1 METKIGEE
9 SEKQL
14 SVSVTAQELK
24 AKDRG
29 CHYATVFLKCSF
41 PEM

>member
-1 METKIGEE
+1 MEIKTGEG

-14 SVSVTAQELK
+14 SVSVTEQDLK
-24 AKDRG
+24 AKHCS

-41 PEM
+41 PKM